1 MSGRLISNSI
11 LSEDDKEALLTSENA
26 LLIDHWAKNKAEL
39 DKLDECIVGI
49 LGETPAEIVA
59 VYSYERLAVVFW
71 FITCGGDQEMDL
83 EEWENINCDGTDS
96 SGEEYELWNAMEELD
111 RSYLVSFKLG
121 SPVIVSEDR
130 ESERY
135 QEAVPENSFLFRG
148 EYLPIVSINS
158 Q

>member
-1 MSGRLISNSI
+1 M
-11 LSEDDKEALLTSENA
+11 
-26 LLIDHWAKNKAEL
+26 
-39 DKLDECIVGI
+39 DECIIGI

-71 FITCGGDQEMDL
+71 LITCGDDSEMDL
-83 EEWENINCDGTDS
+83 EEWENINCNGTDS

-111 RSYLVSFKLG
+111 RSYLASFKSG
-121 SPVIVSEDR
+121 SPVIVSEHR

-135 QEAVPENSFLFRG
+135 QEAVPENSFPFRG